1 MQQPTTITQLVSSAK
16 SKLVLA
22 LDTSASSL
30 EKAFVNVLSAVMGGA
45 YQTLWRYGSFSL
57 LQQFARYATYD
68 EITVLGYTFRPLVEL
83 GRRLNVDDPTEA
95 TGSRIELTC
104 PVITMGGDLAPG
116 ELMSS
121 SDGRLFEVDEG
132 VNDIS
137 GSSITF
143 TALSRDLAGLG
154 DIASG
159 ELEFTKPVA
168 GLSRVATVTN
178 LISSG
183 VAAESEDDYRQRV
196 VEGEQTQPQGGNTA
210 DYRLWAEEVLGVVRA
225 YPYTDETVTGVVNVY
240 ILGGTA
246 PDYIPGSPLIASV
259 TASIEAD
266 TSGRPRRPLND
277 AVNVLAI
284 TYATIAVHITGFT
297 GDSDQQTELSDAID
311 RYLRSLRPWVQSLD
325 PLPRR
330 DIVSQ
335 GGIAGAA
342 YEIAQNQGNS
352 IGSVAVD
359 VDSDTSIDLYY
370 LEFGEHAKLDSIDFL

>member
-1 MQQPTTITQLVSSAK
+1 MQPPTTITQLVSSAK

-57 LQQFARYATYD
+57 LQQFGRFATYD
-68 EITVLGYTFRPLVEL
+68 EITVLGYTFRPLVEI
-83 GRRLNVDDPTEA
+83 GRRLNVDDPTDA
-95 TGSRIELTC
+95 TGSQIELTC
-104 PVITMGGDLAPG
+104 QVITPGGDLAPG
-116 ELMSS
+116 ELLSA

-137 GSSITF
+137 GASITF
-143 TALSRDLAGLG
+143 TAISRDLAGLG

-168 GLSRVATVTN
+168 GLSRVATVTD

-183 VAAESEDDYRQRV
+183 VEAETEEAYRQRV
-196 VEGEQTQPQGGNTA
+196 VEAEQTQPQGGNAA

-225 YPYTDETVTGVVNVY
+225 YPYTDETVTGVVNVHV
-240 ILGGTA
+240 LGGTA
-246 PDYIPGSPLIASV
+246 PDYIPGSTLLASV
-259 TASIEAD
+259 VDSIDAD
-266 TSGRPRRPLND
+266 TEGRPRRPLND

-297 GDSDQQTELSDAID
+297 GDSDQEDELEDAID
-311 RYLRSLRPWVQSLD
+311 KYLRSLRPWVQNLD
-325 PLPRR
+325 VLPRQ

-335 GGIAGAA
+335 GGVAGAA
-342 YEIAQNQGNS
+342 YEVAQNQGNS
-352 IGSVAVD
+352 ITTVTVD
-359 VDSDTSIDLYY
+359 VNGDTAIGLYY
-370 LEFGEHAKLDSIDFL
+370 LEFGEHAKLSSIDFL